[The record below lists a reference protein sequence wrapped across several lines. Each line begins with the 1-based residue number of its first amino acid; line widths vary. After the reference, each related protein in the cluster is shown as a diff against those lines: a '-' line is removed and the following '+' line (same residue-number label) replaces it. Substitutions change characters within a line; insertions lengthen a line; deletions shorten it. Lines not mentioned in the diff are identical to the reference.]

1 MPFEFAFIMKRTTC
15 YLNNKYK
22 KVELFYNI
30 FSIEDKGEH
39 LLCIFT
45 LICSHFD
52 HFWSIY
58 ATSLVALPVI
68 YHTRAPVLFPSLT
81 SDLSVKE
88 IILMYLEPHCL
99 KAILLQITQKNMYFC
114 IYLYFQH
121 SNILC
126 CIWGFYFMLKTSEDI
141 CEGLNVAVIYNYH
154 MLK

>member
-15 YLNNKYK
+15 YLNKYK

-88 IILMYLEPHCL
+88 VILMYLEPQFDGNPPADHSE
-99 KAILLQITQKNMYFC
+99 KTC
-114 IYLYFQH
+114 ISVFTCIF
-121 SNILC
+121 NIQTYC
-126 CIWGFYFMLKTSEDI
+126 
-141 CEGLNVAVIYNYH
+141 AVFGDFISC
-154 MLK
+154 